1 MIRSS
6 LLTLSLGLSLGF
18 CAGCGPT
25 KVTTE
30 SSPYIGQY
38 QVRTVAVVPF
48 ESLATPQ
55 VLTDGASS
63 LQAPTSAKKSD
74 IAIAIPP
81 ASELPQRP
89 TTTVHASAAESVTRL
104 VWDRLGARE
113 GLRVKPLDEGVI
125 AFREMGPKQKPGEA
139 VQIGTQVAKTLGVD
153 AVLMGTVNVYQE
165 RVGSRLGAESA
176 AVGFELK
183 LVSADG
189 RTLWV
194 GNYYEKQRPMT
205 EDLWGFFER
214 KGAFVTAGELA
225 AYGVDKVLKEFPYGT
240 KN

>member
-1 MIRSS
+1 MIRFS
-6 LLTLSLGLSLGF
+6 LLALSLGLSLGF
-18 CAGCGPT
+18 SAACGPT

-30 SSPYIGQY
+30 SSPYLGRY

-55 VLTDGASS
+55 VLVDGVPS
-63 LQAPTSAKKSD
+63 LQAPTGAKKSD

-113 GLRVKPLDEGVI
+113 GLRVKPLDETQAAV
-125 AFREMGPKQKPGEA
+125 REIGPKGKPVEPAQVGA
-139 VQIGTQVAKTLGVD
+139 HVAKQLDVD
-153 AVLMGTVNVYQE
+153 AVVMGVVHVYQE

-176 AVGFELK
+176 AVGFEMK

-194 GNYYEKQRPMT
+194 GNFYEKQRPMT

-214 KGAFVTAGELA
+214 KGVFVTAGELA

-240 KN
+240 KH